1 MYYKPDLKH
10 YYYYY
15 FRICSNKYY
24 CLLQKK
30 KKVCEN
36 LQNERNSQDESK
48 MTLVLEMS
56 SGN

>member
-1 MYYKPDLKH
+1 MCVLISIIVY
-10 YYYYY
+10 
-15 FRICSNKYY
+15 S
-24 CLLQKK
+24 KK

-48 MTLVLEMS
+48 MILVLEMS